1 MKRSIALTL
10 AVLALSLILISG
22 CTSNAPAGTTGTG
35 TPVVSATTSPSST
48 FGGNLP
54 GQSEVLALKNGTGVV
69 NASIEEI
76 SVDRSDSGA
85 HKINIYVNA
94 RNAGKDPVQLHW
106 YSRITGADDV
116 SFGGVGV
123 SHDGS
128 GAESAPLG
136 PGQANTVRDYVV
148 IDSDKEYA
156 ALSQGAVLE
165 VFMTTEPLKSE
176 SPVSFT
182 AAWSLSPAIFT

>member
-10 AVLALSLILISG
+10 AVLALSLILIAG
-22 CTSNAPAGTTGTG
+22 CTSNTPAGTTSG
-35 TPVVSATTSPSST
+35 TPVVSATAAPSSPS
-48 FGGNLP
+48 GGNLP
-54 GQSEVLALKNGTGVV
+54 TQREVLALKNGTCAV

-76 SVDRSDSGA
+76 SVDTSDSGA

-106 YSRITGADDV
+106 YSRITGADGV
-116 SFGGVGV
+116 TFGGVGV

-136 PGQANTVRDYVV
+136 SGQAASARDYVV
-148 IDSDKEYA
+148 IDSEKEYA

-182 AAWSLSPAIFT
+182 AAWALSPAVFT

>member
-10 AVLALSLILISG
+10 AVLALSLILIAG
-22 CTSNAPAGTTGTG
+22 CTSNTPAGTTSG
-35 TPVVSATTSPSST
+35 TPVVSATAAPSSPS
-48 FGGNLP
+48 GGNLP
-54 GQSEVLALKNGTGVV
+54 TQREVLALKNGTCAV

-76 SVDRSDSGA
+76 SVDTSDSGA

-106 YSRITGADDV
+106 YSRITGADGV
-116 SFGGVGV
+116 TFGGVGV

-128 GAESAPLG
+128 GAESPPLG
-136 PGQANTVRDYVV
+136 SGQAASARDYVV
-148 IDSDKEYA
+148 IDSEKEYA

-182 AAWSLSPAIFT
+182 AAWALSPAVFT